1 MVSQGLG
8 IAGLPMASIPGHVD
22 GQSAEELQRSIAEVT
37 YAKVVEHLTA
47 AVTQTADNA
56 SRRSGDVVAT
66 GSFTD
71 VNAAFAAAG
80 WTDGL
85 PVVPPSQSLVD
96 AFLAH
101 ATDAPSRVIGVMS
114 PSGSAATVLNVAVN
128 GVMAGCKPEYMP
140 VLLAIAEVLCDPHY
154 GAEHSGDTTGGDALI
169 VVSGPVVNTLSFN
182 CDEGAL
188 RDGSVANTTIGRF
201 LRLYLRNVA
210 GFIPGAADKCTFGHT
225 WRVVLAEHETACA
238 ELNWQTLAADRG
250 FEPSASVVTL
260 SRFTSGGTIGSIYG
274 NDPERIAI
282 YLADGLTRHTS
293 WELIFTVSFAPGTYS
308 PMLVL
313 SPMVAKTLTRAGWT
327 KAKLRERLFALARM
341 PAHKF
346 EAYIGE
352 WTNFVPGR
360 PTLNELVARGQADP
374 VFAQS
379 ADSERM
385 VPIVVRP
392 DDFMIVVSGDP
403 MRSNAYALASNG
415 MHGFP
420 TSRLI
425 LGL

>member
-22 GQSAEELQRSIAEVT
+22 GQSYAELQHSIAEVT
-37 YAKVVEHLTA
+37 YAKVVENLTR
-47 AVTQTADNA
+47 AVAEPADKVA
-56 SRRSGDVVAT
+56 REAGAVVAS
-66 GSFTD
+66 GSFTE
-71 VNAAFAAAG
+71 VNAAFADAG

-85 PVVPPSQSLVD
+85 PIIPPTRSVVES
-96 AFLAH
+96 FLRQVP
-101 ATDAPSRVIGVMS
+101 DEPMRVIGVMA
-114 PSGSAATVLNVAVN
+114 PSGSAATVLNVAIN
-128 GVMAGCKPEYMP
+128 GAMAGCKPEYMP

-169 VVSGPVVNTLSFN
+169 VISGPVVESLAFN
-182 CDEGAL
+182 CEEGAL
-188 RDGSVANTTIGRF
+188 RDGSVANTSIGRF

-210 GFIPGAADKCTFGHT
+210 GFIPGGADKCTFGHT
-225 WRVVLAEHETACA
+225 WRVVLAEHEAACA
-238 ELNWQTLAADRG
+238 ELNWPTLAADRG
-250 FEPSASVVTL
+250 FERSASVVTL

-274 NDPERIAI
+274 DDPERIAA

-293 WELIFTVSFAPGTYS
+293 WELIFTVGFAPGTYA

-313 SPMVAKTLTRAGWT
+313 SPMVAKTLVRAGWT
-327 KAKLRERLFALARM
+327 KADLRERLFALARM

-360 PTLNELVARGQADP
+360 PTLCDLVARGEAAQ

-379 ADSERM
+379 EDPERM
-385 VPIVVRP
+385 VPIVATA

-420 TSRLI
+420 TSRVI
-425 LGL
+425 NGL